1 MDRAARQKVDT
12 RTTEVDVP
20 PAQAFAPIRRI
31 GGATGWYFG
40 TWLWSVRSAL
50 DRLFGGTGM
59 QRGRRDP
66 EHCVEKDVIDGWT
79 VETWETDRRLRL
91 AAGLKLPGR
100 GWLDF
105 EVTPL
110 DDGRRSRIRQTA
122 TFDPRGILGRAY
134 WYAVLPIHGLMFRG
148 MLRRIAE
155 RAERG
160 DRPAGVSLF
169 TRQALINGKTQRGSV
184 ATSGPNP
191 SVRSIPLRRFVRI

>member
-1 MDRAARQKVDT
+1 
-12 RTTEVDVP
+12 
-20 PAQAFAPIRRI
+20 
-31 GGATGWYFG
+31 
-40 TWLWSVRSAL
+40 
-50 DRLFGGTGM
+50 M

-110 DDGRRSRIRQTA
+110 DAGRRSRIRQTA
-122 TFDPRGILGRAY
+122 IFDPRGVLGRVY

-160 DRPAGVSLF
+160 DRD
-169 TRQALINGKTQRGSV
+169 R
-184 ATSGPNP
+184 
-191 SVRSIPLRRFVRI
+191 PLPIVP